1 MTPNPTPEKPIESLT
16 QAQRDRLA
24 FIELR
29 LQFMGSIR
37 RQDLVTRFGMQE
49 AAATRDIGLY
59 KTLAAGNIQYDAK
72 AKTYL
77 IGSSFSPL
85 FSFDSE
91 RVLAWLTQGIGDN
104 AEPQPKT
111 WIISDSPA
119 RLAQP
124 DLNTLSAV
132 TRAMHLGCPLSMHYH
147 SLSSGLTQR
156 ETVPFALID
165 TGLRWHVRA
174 FDRKSQEFR
183 DFVLTR
189 IKQPQVKLE
198 QPIAAHEQSNRDE
211 EWNRMVELELVPHPD
226 QPHPEITAMDYGLK
240 NNGLHLT
247 QRAATVGYT
256 LRKWSVDCSP
266 DHSLRGPE
274 YRLWLKNHLALNKVK
289 SARLAPGYTKIFSSW
304 SSAFKGK
311 MISMA
316 NHPFSTS
323 SLRPRRHLKN

>member
-1 MTPNPTPEKPIESLT
+1 MAQLPKQEHSIESLT

-29 LQFMGSIR
+29 LRFMGGIR
-37 RQDLVTRFGMQE
+37 RNDLISRFGLQE

-59 KTLAAGNIQYDAK
+59 KALAADNIQYDAK

-77 IGSSFSPL
+77 IGNNFQPL
-85 FSFDSE
+85 FSYEPE

-111 WIISDSPA
+111 WIISDGPA
-119 RLAQP
+119 LLAKP

-132 TRAMHLGCPLSMHYH
+132 TRAMYLGCPLSIQYH

-156 ETVPFALID
+156 EIVPFALVD

-189 IKQPQVKLE
+189 IEHPQVQTG
-198 QPIAAHEQSNRDE
+198 QPVATHEQSERDE
-211 EWNRMVELELVPHPD
+211 EWNRTVELELVPHPD
-226 QPHPEITAMDYGLK
+226 QLHPEITKMDYGMQ
-240 NNGLHLT
+240 NGVLRLT
-247 QRAATVGYT
+247 IRAATMGYT
-256 LRKWSVDCSP
+256 LRKWGVDCSP
-266 DHSLRGPE
+266 DHSLQGPE
-274 YRLWLKNHLALNKVK
+274 YRLWLGNRSEVCDVKNFT
-289 SARLAPGYTKIFSSW
+289 LAPGYCSFVSEQT
-304 SSAFKGK
+304 
-311 MISMA
+311 
-316 NHPFSTS
+316 T
-323 SLRPRRHLKN
+323 